1 MVAVIRAGGQKE
13 RRDEVRWEEEMVVDL
28 NPLLK
33 KMQWNICLLQL
44 PVSALDMRI
53 MLVFQNGN
61 CNYVFNV
68 CE

>member
-33 KMQWNICLLQL
+33 KMQ
-44 PVSALDMRI
+44 
-53 MLVFQNGN
+53 
-61 CNYVFNV
+61 
-68 CE
+68 